1 MEKTIQEYNAAL
13 ATCKDIFMKK
23 TIDYGTA
30 WRILRPSSITDQL
43 FIKARRIR
51 TIEEKGS
58 QRIEDS
64 IQEEYRG
71 LVNYSILAILQLQ
84 MPDDAPTEI
93 QPSLVEQLYDEQANL
108 TKDLMIAKNSDYGE
122 VWRDMRVSSITDL
135 ILQKLYRIKQI
146 EDHQGKTL
154 ISEGLDANYRDIL
167 NYAIF
172 SLIKIGDS
180 SKGNQKAG

>member
-1 MEKTIQEYNAAL
+1 MEKTIKEYNEAIAI
-13 ATCKDIFMKK
+13 CKDIFMKK

-51 TIEEKGS
+51 SIEEKGS
-58 QRIEDS
+58 QSVADSVED
-64 IQEEYRG
+64 EYKG

-84 MPDDAPTEI
+84 IPDDAPTEI
-93 QPSLVEQLYDEQANL
+93 EPSLVEKLYDEQVAV
-108 TKDLMIAKNSDYGE
+108 TRDLMIAKNSDYGE

-146 EDHQGKTL
+146 EDHNGKTI
-154 ISEGLDANYRDIL
+154 ISEGLEANFQDIV
-167 NYAIF
+167 NYSVF
-172 SLIKIGDS
+172 SLIRILDVRR
-180 SKGNQKAG
+180 